1 MTFEQIQSIFNRA
14 LFNTFHKAKLILCY
28 FVLAMCGVLVVF
40 FKGVSMQAGQWLAQ
54 SLTFLP
60 IFLCAG
66 VLFSLGILLIRIYH
80 DEVKGKRI
88 SYRKTLWRSWEVVVG
103 SSYVSI
109 PIILCYLLVWMFL
122 GIFALLSEIPSVGP
136 FFHAVLAF
144 APFLLNLS
152 CLVLIL
158 FHLALLFYVAP
169 ILALKGFNRLHIS
182 KTLMERFRQDV
193 FANGLM
199 LLIAMLP
206 LLLLLTILSLAAW
219 MTGSLCVGCSSVTET
234 VLLWF
239 FIMIPFT
246 AILAPAVV
254 FFFNFSAESH
264 VLIMKRVRDSHPH
277 KS

>member
-1 MTFEQIQSIFNRA
+1 MTFEEIQSIFNRA
-14 LFNTFHKAKLILCY
+14 LFNTFHRANLLLTFI
-28 FVLAMCGVLVVF
+28 VLAMCGVLVVF
-40 FKGVSMQAGQWLAQ
+40 FKGVSVQAGQWLAQ

-80 DEVKGKRI
+80 DEVKGRKVSFRRI
-88 SYRKTLWRSWEVVVG
+88 LLRSWEVVIG
-103 SSYVSI
+103 SSYVSV
-109 PIILCYLLVWMFL
+109 PIILCYLLVWMLL
-122 GIFALLSEIPSVGP
+122 GVFALLSDIPSVGP
-136 FFHAVLAF
+136 FFHAILAF

-158 FHLALLFYVAP
+158 INFALLFYVAP
-169 ILALKGFNRLHIS
+169 ILALKGFNRLHVS
-182 KTLMERFRQDV
+182 RTLMKRFRQDV
-193 FANGLM
+193 FANGF
-199 LLIAMLP
+199 LLFIALLP
-206 LLLLLTILSLAAW
+206 LILLLAILSLAAW

-254 FFFNFSAESH
+254 FFFNFAAESH
-264 VLIMKRVRDSHPH
+264 VLVMKQVKATSA
-277 KS
+277 

>member
-1 MTFEQIQSIFNRA
+1 MTFEEIQSIFNRA
-14 LFNTFHKAKLILCY
+14 LFNTFHRAKLLLTFI
-28 FVLAMCGVLVVF
+28 VLAMCGVLVVF
-40 FKGVSMQAGQWLAQ
+40 FKGVSVQAGQWLAQ

-80 DEVKGKRI
+80 DEVKGRKVSFRRI
-88 SYRKTLWRSWEVVVG
+88 LLRSWEVVIG
-103 SSYVSI
+103 SSYVSV
-109 PIILCYLLVWMFL
+109 PIILCYLLVWMLL
-122 GIFALLSEIPSVGP
+122 GVFALLSDIPSVGP
-136 FFHAVLAF
+136 FFHAILAF

-158 FHLALLFYVAP
+158 INFALLFYVAP
-169 ILALKGFNRLHIS
+169 ILALKGFNRLHVS
-182 KTLMERFRQDV
+182 RTLMKRFRQDV
-193 FANGLM
+193 FANGF
-199 LLIAMLP
+199 LLFIALLP
-206 LLLLLTILSLAAW
+206 LILLLAILSLAAW

-254 FFFNFSAESH
+254 FFFNFAAESH
-264 VLIMKRVRDSHPH
+264 VLVMKQVKATSA
-277 KS
+277 

>member
-1 MTFEQIQSIFNRA
+1 MTFEEIQSTFNRA
-14 LFNTFHKAKLILCY
+14 LFNTFQKAKLILSF

-40 FKGVSMQAGQWLAQ
+40 FKGVSMQAGLWLAQ

-80 DEVKGKRI
+80 DEVKGKRV
-88 SYRKTLWRSWEVVVG
+88 SYRRTLLKSWEVVIG
-103 SSYVSI
+103 SSYVSV
-109 PIILCYLLVWMFL
+109 PIILCYLLVWMLL
-122 GIFALLSEIPSVGP
+122 GIFALLSDIPSVGP

-158 FHLALLFYVAP
+158 LNFALLFYVAP
-169 ILALKGFNRLHIS
+169 ILALKGFNRLHVS
-182 KTLMERFRQDV
+182 KTLMKRFRQDI
-193 FANGLM
+193 FANASM
-199 LLIAMLP
+199 LLIALLP
-206 LLLLLTILSLAAW
+206 LLILMGILSLAAW

-239 FIMIPFT
+239 FIMLPFT
-246 AILAPAVV
+246 AILSPAVI
-254 FFFNFSAESH
+254 FFFNFAAESH
-264 VLIMKRVRDSHPH
+264 VLSMRKIKKQPNA
-277 KS
+277 

>member
-1 MTFEQIQSIFNRA
+1 MTFEEIQSIFNRA
-14 LFNTFHKAKLILCY
+14 LFNTFHRAKLLLT
-28 FVLAMCGVLVVF
+28 FVVLAMCGVLVVF
-40 FKGVSMQAGQWLAQ
+40 FKGISVQAGQWLAQ

-80 DEVKGKRI
+80 DEVKGKKVSFRRI
-88 SYRKTLWRSWEVVVG
+88 LLRSWEVVIG
-103 SSYVSI
+103 SSYVSV
-109 PIILCYLLVWMFL
+109 PIILCYLLVWMLL
-122 GIFALLSEIPSVGP
+122 GVFALLSDIPSVGP
-136 FFHAVLAF
+136 FFHAILAF

-158 FHLALLFYVAP
+158 INFALLFYVAP
-169 ILALKGFNRLHIS
+169 ILALKGFNRLHVS
-182 KTLMERFRQDV
+182 RTLMKRFRQDV
-193 FANGLM
+193 FANGF
-199 LLIAMLP
+199 LLFIALLP
-206 LLLLLTILSLAAW
+206 LILLLAVLSLAAW

-254 FFFNFSAESH
+254 FFFNFAAESH
-264 VLIMKRVRDSHPH
+264 VLIMKQTRVTSAR
-277 KS
+277 